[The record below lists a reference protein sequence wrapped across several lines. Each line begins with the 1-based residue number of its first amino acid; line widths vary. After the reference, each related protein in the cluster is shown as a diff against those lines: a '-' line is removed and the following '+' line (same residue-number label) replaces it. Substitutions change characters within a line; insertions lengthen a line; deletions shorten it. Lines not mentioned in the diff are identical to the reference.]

1 MELEAAAGR
10 DRRDHAPG
18 LGVGWVGWGPRSNP
32 EPDSNPDPARVLL
45 ASRAPAA
52 AVPASRRPCVLSA
65 PPPERPALGGSSA
78 PPRPRAGPAPLVA
91 SGPATVEGDGGGHDR
106 TWTGRCVCA
115 RGVSGLAPSSCP
127 RGRVP
132 PPLSSPPDSCRW
144 AAAGGGRGRG
154 WPGSSSWREGGG
166 GGGVCGRSPHPPPA
180 QGWKPPSTGLVHG
193 GVTTAGR
200 EGRAGS
206 ARGCTDRS

>member
-1 MELEAAAGR
+1 MIELEAAAGR

-18 LGVGWVGWGPRSNP
+18 LGVGWVGWGPLLNP
-32 EPDSNPDPARVLL
+32 EADSNPDPARVLL

-65 PPPERPALGGSSA
+65 PLPERPALGGSSA

-132 PPLSSPPDSCRW
+132 PPLSSPPPT
-144 AAAGGGRGRG
+144 AAAGPLRGAGEGGAGRDPAPGGRAVVAAA
-154 WPGSSSWREGGG
+154 SAGG
-166 GGGVCGRSPHPPPA
+166 HPTPRR
-180 QGWKPPSTGLVHG
+180 L
-193 GVTTAGR
+193 
-200 EGRAGS
+200 RAGS
-206 ARGCTDRS
+206 RPAQAWYTVA